1 MTPWVRWCSAANQR
15 RLCFWSGDKR
25 TAAIVCVPRLVTPR
39 VPLADCLRTCG
50 GMLPRRHELKE
61 HQWLLGQ
68 ALVPPAPWASG
79 AIEPQGFP
87 RIQRDQCLLGR
98 GEARRVKRPR
108 VAVPHLPRLP
118 IIPTVIFG
126 EDHIV
131 QDGAELLSVD
141 PEQDLALGDAGL
153 SREVVARQGDTTV
166 AVGRPRKE
174 RMGEFLRE
182 HLLGIAPAL
191 GGPQDL
197 DRDGW

>member
-1 MTPWVRWCSAANQR
+1 
-15 RLCFWSGDKR
+15 
-25 TAAIVCVPRLVTPR
+25 
-39 VPLADCLRTCG
+39 
-50 GMLPRRHELKE
+50 
-61 HQWLLGQ
+61 
-68 ALVPPAPWASG
+68 
-79 AIEPQGFP
+79 
-87 RIQRDQCLLGR
+87 
-98 GEARRVKRPR
+98 
-108 VAVPHLPRLP
+108 LP

-197 DRDGW
+197 DRDGWQALIGEQPLMGGRIRGVEEGLLALCQGTRGTGERKLRVIEPSLAIKMGLDPVEITLPLWTHDGLMVDRQPSADGFKGIRRLGPATL